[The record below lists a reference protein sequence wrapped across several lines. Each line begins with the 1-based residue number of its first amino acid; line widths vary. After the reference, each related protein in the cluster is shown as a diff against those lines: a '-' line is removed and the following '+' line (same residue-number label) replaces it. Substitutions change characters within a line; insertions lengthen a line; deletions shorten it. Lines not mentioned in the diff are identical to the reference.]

1 MLWIALHL
9 PALSLE
15 AFAATLAPAQAG
27 RPAALVEAHR
37 IVQTNAAARALG
49 VQPGLKRA
57 TALALAP
64 DLLLGQADAW
74 RDTQALTAV
83 AHAAL
88 AFTPAVAVVGQGVRL
103 EVQASLR
110 YFGGLEALLRR
121 LQAALQPLGHQVQWA
136 TAPTAAGAHLLA
148 RWRAD
153 RVQGPHSTALGPLR
167 NLLDDAPVALLDAGR
182 EHGEALQ
189 GMGLRTLADLR
200 ALPRAGLARRFGP
213 ALLLD
218 LDRARGDAPEPH
230 EWVNLPL
237 RFTSRVELF
246 TRAERSDQ
254 VGSGAAILLARLVA
268 WAQARHGRI
277 ARFTLRMHHESRHRH
292 AVDDEP
298 AFHTD
303 LDIALAEPAIDPQHL
318 QQLLRERLGRL
329 PLAAPAL
336 ELSLHCDTV
345 VPGEAPNAELFPTR
359 ASEHAGLT
367 RLVERLQARL
377 GREQVRGLQLA
388 QDHRPERATVSQPV
402 DPTQLARQW
411 AGRGGSVPTKA
422 RPLAAK
428 PRADNDMV
436 TRPVWLCPE
445 PEPLRLQAQRP
456 CLDGRPLQLLAGP
469 ERIES
474 GWWDGALAARDYYVA
489 QAGDD
494 ALVWVYRSRLPV
506 AADAVPDGAIDG
518 ASGWF
523 LHGRFA

>member
-15 AFAATLAPAQAG
+15 AFAATLAPAQAAA
-27 RPAALVEAHR
+27 PAALVEAHH
-37 IVQTNAAARALG
+37 IVQANAAARALG

-74 RDTQALTAV
+74 RDAQALTAV

-88 AFTPAVAVVGQGVRL
+88 AFTPAVALVGQGVRL

-121 LQAALQPLGHQVQWA
+121 LRAALQPLGHQMQMA
-136 TAPTAAGAHLLA
+136 TAPTALGAQLLA

-153 RVQGPHSTALGPLR
+153 LAQGPHSTALVPLR
-167 NLLDDAPVALLDAGR
+167 GLLDGAPVALLDAGF
-182 EHGEALQ
+182 EHHEALQ
-189 GMGLRTLADLR
+189 GMGLRSVAQLR

-213 ALLLD
+213 GLLLD
-218 LDRARGDAPEPH
+218 LDRARGEAPEPH
-230 EWVNLPL
+230 AWVVLPPQ
-237 RFTSRVELF
+237 FASRIELF
-246 TRAERSDQ
+246 TRADRSEQ
-254 VGSGAAILLARLVA
+254 VVAGAAILLARLVA

-277 ARFTLRMHHESRHRH
+277 ARFTLRMHHEARRHRDL
-292 AVDDEP
+292 DDEP
-298 AFHTD
+298 ASHTD
-303 LDIALAEPAIDPQHL
+303 LQLALAEPAIDPQHL

-336 ELSLHCDTV
+336 ELSLHCDAL

-359 ASEHAGLT
+359 ASEHAGLA
-367 RLVERLQARL
+367 RLIERLQARL
-377 GREQVRGLQLA
+377 GREQVRCLQLV
-388 QDHRPERATVSQPV
+388 QDHRPERATVTQAA
-402 DPTQLARQW
+402 DPARLAR
-411 AGRGGSVPTKA
+411 GGVGQGSGQGAAQSPA
-422 RPLAAK
+422 SLAA
-428 PRADNDMV
+428 AAGMMDNSIV

-445 PEPLRLQAQRP
+445 PEPLRLRAQRP
-456 CLDGRPLQLLAGP
+456 WLDGQALQLLAGP

-474 GWWDGALAARDYYVA
+474 GWWDGALVARDYYVA
-489 QAGDD
+489 QAGDG
-494 ALVWVYRSRLPV
+494 ALVWVYRSRLPASPD
-506 AADAVPDGAIDG
+506 AAGDG